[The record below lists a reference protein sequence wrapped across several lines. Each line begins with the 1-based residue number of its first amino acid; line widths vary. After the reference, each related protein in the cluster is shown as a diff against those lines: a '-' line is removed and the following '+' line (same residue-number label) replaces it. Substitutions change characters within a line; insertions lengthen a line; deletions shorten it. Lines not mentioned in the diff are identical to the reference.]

1 MELLVRKHVANEKVR
16 TAIDIHMG
24 MLGWSIHQLRATVQR
39 QSRQNWK
46 QIQSAQKIIKE
57 KKAEAQQWKNMWIAA
72 FEKNINTTAIE
83 GAEQAETAVL
93 QPPQQEISDED
104 MVTAAIELTTPLL
117 IKEPKDASNKH
128 GTKRTLQF

>member
-1 MELLVRKHVANEKVR
+1 L
-16 TAIDIHMG
+16 
-24 MLGWSIHQLRATVQR
+24 
-39 QSRQNWK
+39 
-46 QIQSAQKIIKE
+46 
-57 KKAEAQQWKNMWIAA
+57 
-72 FEKNINTTAIE
+72 KNINTTAIE